1 MSKNI
6 TDLIS
11 VNEKGL
17 KTLDYKDI
25 VDMLT
30 NRYRLLYGFDI
41 DIDPRSADG
50 RYTYDVAT
58 IINTGTSVIN
68 QLCKNLNPLTATGT
82 FLDTLCSLT
91 NVTRNSATK
100 SIALVRLTNNTEKD
114 ITIDLTQNS
123 NLTDN
128 LGNLWEYIGNYES
141 VTIKSNE
148 SLNLKY
154 QCSLYGKVAV
164 TSFKWTTTTYNSVN
178 LSIYTLEKGTNEE
191 SDAELRD
198 RRPDYSSNGVNT
210 IESMR
215 MALSQIEGVLNAK
228 VQSYAGNFDENPIC
242 YVEDKS
248 FNMNNHSV
256 AIKLRLSKV
265 NPPSKQTIFNTI
277 NNYITPGIITYQKN
291 AIDSEGNKLQEHY
304 SNTELN
310 DDIITSHYW
319 FNLKGVTNE
328 ITIDVYSSQESY
340 VSSNYETIANN
351 LVGYLNSLDIGY
363 NYSLSD
369 LIDGCDYSDKNIN
382 ITNISIGEYKLTDN
396 KRPNIGSYFD
406 FVNYTITCKK
416 VENSNDNYKITISPT
431 E

>member
-41 DIDPRSADG
+41 EIDPRSADG

-58 IINTGTSVIN
+58 IINTGTSAIN

-123 NLTDN
+123 DLTDN

-148 SLNLKY
+148 NLNLKY
-154 QCSLYGKVAV
+154 QCSLYGKIAV

-178 LSIYTLEKGTNEE
+178 LSIYTLEKGTSEE

-198 RRPDYSSNGVNT
+198 RRSNYSSNGVNT
-210 IESMR
+210 IESMK
-215 MALSQIEGVLNAK
+215 MALSQIEGVLNVK
-228 VQSYAGNFDENPIC
+228 IQSYASNIDEIPIC

-248 FNMNNHSV
+248 FNMTNHSV

-265 NPPSKQTIFNTI
+265 NPPSNETIFNVI
-277 NNYITPGIITYQKN
+277 NNYITPGIITWQKN
-291 AIDSEGNKLQEHY
+291 AIDSEGNSLQVHH
-304 SNTELN
+304 SNTEYN

-319 FNLKGVTNE
+319 FDLKGVTDT
-328 ITIDVYSSQESY
+328 ITIELYSSQESY
-340 VSSNYETIANN
+340 VSSNYQTIANN
-351 LVGYLNSLDIGY
+351 LVEYLNSLDIGY
-363 NYSLSD
+363 TYSLSD
-369 LIDGCDYSDKNIN
+369 LIDGCDYSDKNII
-382 ITNISIGEYKLTDN
+382 ITNISMEGYDLTDN
-396 KRPNIGSYFD
+396 ERPNIGSYFD
-406 FVNYTITCKK
+406 FVKYNIALTN
-416 VENSNDNYKITISPT
+416 VEDSNKYIITISPT